1 MRALFPDPPPARLVL
16 ADATVPACLL
26 AGPPPAAPGRDD
38 LLRLDIEIENG
49 RIVRI
54 APAGTFGEGAVALA
68 GRMVWPCPV
77 DMHTHLDKAHIWPR
91 AANPDGTFAGALET
105 VDADRR
111 ANWQA
116 GDVRA
121 RFEFGLRCS
130 LAHGTAAIR
139 THMDCEP
146 PQDAI
151 SWEVFAELREAW
163 RDRIALQGVSLGLPD
178 LYEGEAGRALADR
191 TARHGGILGLVPLM
205 EPGIEARLDG
215 FLRLAMERGLDVD
228 CHIDETR
235 DPGART
241 LRLLAEA
248 ALRNGFEGR
257 IVAGHCCSLARQ
269 GEEEVDRTLDLVAEA
284 GIAVVSLPMCNMYLQ
299 DRAAGRTPR
308 WRGVTLLHEMAA
320 RGIAVA
326 VASDNCRDPFYAYG
340 DHDMHEV
347 FREAVRIAH
356 LDHPL
361 GTWPRA
367 VTATPAAVMGLA
379 GRGLIAHEAPAD
391 LVIFRGR
398 DYSEILSRPEGGRI
412 VLRGGRPI
420 DTAPPDYSELDR
432 ATGEAGPDRR
442 YS

>member
-1 MRALFPDPPPARLVL
+1 MRALFPDPPPASFVL

-26 AGPPPAAPGRDD
+26 AGPPPAAPDRDGM
-38 LLRLDIEIENG
+38 LRLDIAIENG
-49 RIVRI
+49 RIAGL
-54 APAGTFGEGAVALA
+54 APAGTAGEDEVALA

-77 DMHTHLDKAHIWPR
+77 DMHTHLDKGHIWPR
-91 AANPDGTFAGALET
+91 AANPDGSFMGALET
-105 VDADRR
+105 VDIDRR
-111 ANWQA
+111 ARWSA
-116 GDVRA
+116 ADVRA

-130 LAHGTAAIR
+130 FAHGTAAIR

-151 SWEVFAELREAW
+151 SWEVFSELRQEW
-163 RDRIALQGVSLGLPD
+163 RGRIELQGVSLGLLD

-205 EPGIEARLDG
+205 EPGVEARLDA
-215 FLRLAMERGLDVD
+215 FLQLAMERGLDVD

-248 ALRNGFEGR
+248 ALRNRFAGR

-269 GEEEVDRTLDLVAEA
+269 GEEEIDRTLDLVAEA

-299 DRAAGRTPR
+299 DREAGRTPR

-320 RGIAVA
+320 RGIEVA
-326 VASDNCRDPFYAYG
+326 VASDNCRDPFYAFG

-356 LDHPL
+356 LDHPV
-361 GTWPRA
+361 GAWPRA

-379 GRGLIAHEAPAD
+379 ERGRIAQGAPAD
-391 LVIFRGR
+391 LVIYRGR
-398 DYSEILSRPEGGRI
+398 DWSEILSRPESGRI
-412 VLRGGRPI
+412 VLRHGRPI
-420 DTAPPDYSELDR
+420 DTTVPDYEELDR
-432 ATGEAGPDRR
+432 LMADGRERSAP
-442 YS
+442 